1 STCPMLFITVV
12 IFAWIASTVMA
23 SRSRTFAALTV
34 RRSMNASLEVNR
46 SNRAVSTLS
55 QLDLMIFD
63 VMISELTLRKS
74 AYMASMDIALTLLVN
89 KFVLTIFSI
98 MAFSTNICLDLITF
112 EPIISDVMTLDFKM
126 AVCTRPKF
134 ASMASR
140 ERDVMWFDTMLDATI
155 SSARPVPNRILSEVT
170 TFDLIM
176 SDVM

>member
-1 STCPMLFITVV
+1 
-12 IFAWIASTVMA
+12 
-23 SRSRTFAALTV
+23 
-34 RRSMNASLEVNR
+34 R

-89 KFVLTIFSI
+89 KFVLTISSI

-112 EPIISDVMTLDFKM
+112 EPITSDVMTLDFKM

-155 SSARPVPNRILSEVT
+155 SSARPVPNSILSDVI
-170 TFDLIM
+170 TFAPIM
-176 SDVM
+176 SDVMTFAFRMFARNSEILALTALMLMDSICPLTLRLPVRFISSTIAS

>member
-1 STCPMLFITVV
+1 YESYTCTGTKPLGTPFSTHTEPSVRRMLKPPSTCPMLFITVV

-89 KFVLTIFSI
+89 KFVLTISSI
-98 MAFSTNICLDLITF
+98 MAFSTYICLDLITF
-112 EPIISDVMTLDFKM
+112 EPIISDVMT
-126 AVCTRPKF
+126 
-134 ASMASR
+134 
-140 ERDVMWFDTMLDATI
+140 FD
-155 SSARPVPNRILSEVT
+155 
-170 TFDLIM
+170 
-176 SDVM
+176 